1 MVSLPARTRDSTDS
15 RRPRSRQA
23 GASAAK
29 AKPRTKWLGIKQ
41 QLHGWRGW
49 LAIALTAAV
58 VASTY
63 LALTLPQAAQGPVP
77 GEGEFDY
84 GETLIQGPLQ
94 YSPTYNACTSDYRPT
109 YGATC
114 SDLDSI
120 FSPLP
125 QVPADMADVSDRVFR
140 NSQGFI
146 TMSRITDPYWRNP
159 EFYPGWSQT
168 HFDDVYMTD
177 RSGIVT
183 PIGFGAYPSIT
194 QVVTQPTSTT
204 WTFTFFLKDGW
215 GLTHW
220 QGMVLDLYLPPT
232 ALRASFD
239 EALVDEAGD
248 PVTQDTAIAAG
259 MNPRFA
265 FAHDPVYESFEADLL
280 LPLEADQ
287 RMVILEPNYPTF
299 RSGWARAITVD
310 VDLGALTQGIWFFLV
325 TAGIPTQ
332 EIGELYFFEYGNFY
346 QPSGFDLVL
355 FQGLIVVV

>member
-1 MVSLPARTRDSTDS
+1 M
-15 RRPRSRQA
+15 
-23 GASAAK
+23 
-29 AKPRTKWLGIKQ
+29 
-41 QLHGWRGW
+41 RGW
-49 LAIALTAAV
+49 LAIAITAAV
-58 VASTY
+58 VLSTY
-63 LALTLPQAAQGPVP
+63 LALTLPPAAQGPAP

-94 YSPTYNACTSDYRPT
+94 YTPSYNACTNDYRPT

-114 SDLDSI
+114 SDQGTI

-140 NSQGFI
+140 NAQGFI
-146 TMSRITDPYWRNP
+146 TMGRITESYWDNP

-168 HFDDVYMTD
+168 HFDNVYMTD
-177 RSGIVT
+177 RSDIVT

-194 QVVTQPTSTT
+194 QVVTRQTSDT

-220 QGMVLDLYLPPT
+220 QGMVLDIYLPPT
-232 ALRASFD
+232 ALMANFD
-239 EALVDEAGD
+239 EPLLDEAGN

-259 MNPRFA
+259 MNARFA
-265 FAHDPVYESFEADLL
+265 FAHDPVYQSFEPDLL
-280 LPLEADQ
+280 FPLEADQ
-287 RMVILEPNYPTF
+287 RMVILEPNYPSF
-299 RSGWARAITVD
+299 RTGWVRAITVD
-310 VDLGALTQGIWFFLV
+310 VDLGALPQGTWFFLV
-325 TAGIPTQ
+325 KAALPTP

-346 QPSGFDLVL
+346 QPSGFDIVL

>member
-1 MVSLPARTRDSTDS
+1 MVFLPDRTHERTGS
-15 RRPRSRQA
+15 RRPQSKTK
-23 GASAAK
+23 AK
-29 AKPRTKWLGIKQ
+29 AAEAKPKKNPQAKWRDLAKR
-41 QLHGWRGW
+41 HRGW
-49 LAIALTAAV
+49 IAIALTAAV
-58 VASTY
+58 VLSTY
-63 LALTLPQAAQGPVP
+63 LALTLPPAAQGPVP
-77 GEGEFDY
+77 GEGAFNY

-94 YSPTYNACTSDYRPT
+94 YAPTYNPCTADYRPT

-114 SDLDSI
+114 ASLSSI
-120 FSPLP
+120 FGPLP
-125 QVPADMADVSDRVFR
+125 TVPADMADVSDRVFR
-140 NSQGFI
+140 NAQGFI
-146 TMSRITDPYWRNP
+146 TMGRITDPYWRNP

-194 QVVTQPTSTT
+194 QVVTRPTSDT

-232 ALRASFD
+232 ALKASFND
-239 EALVDEAGD
+239 PLLDDAGN

-259 MNPRFA
+259 MNPRFT
-265 FAHDPVYESFEADLL
+265 FGHDPVYETFKADLL

-310 VDLGALTQGIWFFLV
+310 VDLGALTQGTWFFLV